1 MDTDNPAARALRVLL
16 QIEDLPSTMAAKE
29 AWGRVLGVAKNDE
42 SHLLIKLGQF
52 MQVPSE
58 AAELMNEKFPRLERQ
73 TKNWHARLYTAMTKQ
88 SLSSE
93 ISTFTRYYPSDANDF
108 LKVMDQMLAISA
120 HAEIDIEIVSEFKS
134 SIEDLITKVL
144 QSNAEQKVQEYLVKS
159 LRKVIVALENYQLT
173 GMVPVLE
180 SIEIIAGHVFTD
192 SEFKSAMSSELGN
205 NIFSVIGAIADSISI
220 ATGAPPTLWT
230 QIGQTITGLIGQ
242 EG

>member
-1 MDTDNPAARALRVLL
+1 MDTDNPAARALRVLS
-16 QIEDLPSTMAAKE
+16 QIEQLPSNMAAKD
-29 AWGRVLGVAKNDE
+29 AWSRVLGVAKDDE
-42 SHLLIKLGQF
+42 SNLLIKLGQF

-58 AAELMNEKFPRLERQ
+58 ATELMNEKFPRLESQ
-73 TKNWHARLYTAMTKQ
+73 TNHWHARLYSAMTRQ

-120 HAEIDIEIVSEFKS
+120 SPELDIEIVAEFKS
-134 SIEDLITKVL
+134 SIEELIEKVL
-144 QSNAEQKVQEYLVKS
+144 KSNTERKVQEYLVKS
-159 LRKVIVALENYQLT
+159 LRKVIAALEDYQLT

-192 SEFKSAMSSELGN
+192 SQFKSAMSSELGN

-242 EG
+242 DG